1 MSSVEQSN
9 VKRGRGRPR
18 RLSGSVMCGDDLLL
32 SLLEEQPLE
41 KVAPNPGA
49 VGDVVIKEE
58 VEEEGVR
65 GTQSPEVKRKGKG
78 VRLSAEEKE
87 EKKAALKKEKEEKKA
102 ALKKEK
108 EEKKAALKKEK
119 EAEKLLKK
127 EALKKEKE
135 DKKEALKKEKED
147 KKEALKK
154 EKEEKKAA
162 LKKEKEEKKEA
173 LKKEK
178 AAEKA
183 AKKAANKAAKKAEN
197 KAENKA
203 AKKAVEKENEGE
215 TLDELQSEKYV
226 EEGAELEVR
235 MFEHEGVQWLKD
247 DNNVLYS
254 PETHKEV
261 ARWDPEEQAVMV

>member
-32 SLLEEQPLE
+32 SLLEEQPLEQPLE

-87 EKKAALKKEKEEKKA
+87 EKKAALKKEKE
-102 ALKKEK
+102 
-108 EEKKAALKKEK
+108 
-119 EAEKLLKK
+119 AEKLL
-127 EALKKEKE
+127 
-135 DKKEALKKEKED
+135 KKEALKKEKED

-203 AKKAVEKENEGE
+203 AKKEGVRE
-215 TLDELQSEKYV
+215 TQSPDDELQSEKYV

>member
-1 MSSVEQSN
+1 MSCERANESS

-41 KVAPNPGA
+41 QPLEKVAPNPGA
-49 VGDVVIKEE
+49 VGDAVIKEE
-58 VEEEGVR
+58 DA
-65 GTQSPEVKRKGKG
+65 EVVVPKRAAKKG

-87 EKKAALKKEKEEKKA
+87 EKKAAV
-102 ALKKEK
+102 KKEK

-135 DKKEALKKEKED
+135 EKKEALKKEKEE

-261 ARWDPEEQAVMV
+261 ARWNPEEQAVMV

>member
-1 MSSVEQSN
+1 MSCERANESS

-41 KVAPNPGA
+41 QPLEKVAPNPGA
-49 VGDVVIKEE
+49 VGDAVIKEE
-58 VEEEGVR
+58 DA
-65 GTQSPEVKRKGKG
+65 EVVVPKRAAKKG

-87 EKKAALKKEKEEKKA
+87 EKKAAV
-102 ALKKEK
+102 
-108 EEKKAALKKEK
+108 
-119 EAEKLLKK
+119 
-127 EALKKEKE
+127 
-135 DKKEALKKEKED
+135 
-147 KKEALKK
+147 KK

-261 ARWDPEEQAVMV
+261 ARWNPEEQAVMV

>member
-1 MSSVEQSN
+1 M
-9 VKRGRGRPR
+9 
-18 RLSGSVMCGDDLLL
+18 
-32 SLLEEQPLE
+32 
-41 KVAPNPGA
+41 
-49 VGDVVIKEE
+49 
-58 VEEEGVR
+58 
-65 GTQSPEVKRKGKG
+65 
-78 VRLSAEEKE
+78 
-87 EKKAALKKEKEEKKA
+87 
-102 ALKKEK
+102 
-108 EEKKAALKKEK
+108 
-119 EAEKLLKK
+119 
-127 EALKKEKE
+127 
-135 DKKEALKKEKED
+135 
-147 KKEALKK
+147 KK

-203 AKKAVEKENEGE
+203 AKKEGVRE
-215 TLDELQSEKYV
+215 TQSPDDELQSEKYV

>member
-135 DKKEALKKEKED
+135 EKKEALKKEKED

-203 AKKAVEKENEGE
+203 AKKEGVRE
-215 TLDELQSEKYV
+215 TQSPDDELQSEKYV
-226 EEGAELEVR
+226 EEGTELEVR

>member
-1 MSSVEQSN
+1 MSGVEQSN

-32 SLLEEQPLE
+32 SLLEEQN
-41 KVAPNPGA
+41 PNGDAANPTA
-49 VGDVVIKEE
+49 VSDVVIKEE
-58 VEEEGVR
+58 SEVVVPKR
-65 GTQSPEVKRKGKG
+65 GAKKG

-119 EAEKLLKK
+119 ESEKLLKK
-127 EALKKEKE
+127 EAMKKEKEEKKEAMKKEKEEKKAAMKKEKE
-135 DKKEALKKEKED
+135 DKKEALKKEKAD
-147 KKEALKK
+147 AR
-154 EKEEKKAA
+154 
-162 LKKEKEEKKEA
+162 EA

-215 TLDELQSEKYV
+215 TLDELQSEKYID
-226 EEGAELEVR
+226 EDGGSGASPREVR

>member
-1 MSSVEQSN
+1 MSCERANESS

-41 KVAPNPGA
+41 QPLEKVAPNPGA
-49 VGDVVIKEE
+49 VGDAVIKEE
-58 VEEEGVR
+58 DA
-65 GTQSPEVKRKGKG
+65 EVVVPKRAAKKG

-87 EKKAALKKEKEEKKA
+87 EKKAAV
-102 ALKKEK
+102 KKEK

-135 DKKEALKKEKED
+135 E

-261 ARWDPEEQAVMV
+261 ARWNPEEQAVMV

>member
-1 MSSVEQSN
+1 MSSQSVVDN
-9 VKRGRGRPR
+9 AERRGRGRPR

-32 SLLEEQPLE
+32 SLLEQPGQPLE
-41 KVAPNPGA
+41 KVAPNPSA
-49 VGDVVIKEE
+49 VGDAVINEE
-58 VEEEGVR
+58 VEEVVV
-65 GTQSPEVKRKGKG
+65 PKRAAKKG

-108 EEKKAALKKEK
+108 EEKKEALKKEK

-127 EALKKEKE
+127 EAMKKEKEEKKESMKKEKEEKKAAMKKEKE
-135 DKKEALKKEKED
+135 DKKE
-147 KKEALKK
+147 
-154 EKEEKKAA
+154 A

-197 KAENKA
+197 KS
-203 AKKAVEKENEGE
+203 AKKEGVRGTQSPE
-215 TLDELQSEKYV
+215 DELQSEKYID
-226 EEGAELEVR
+226 EDGGSGGSPREVR
-235 MFEHEGVQWLKD
+235 MFEHEGGQWLKD

-254 PETHKEV
+254 PETHKEI

>member
-1 MSSVEQSN
+1 MSCVEQTN

-41 KVAPNPGA
+41 KVAPNPSAG
-49 VGDVVIKEE
+49 GDVVIKE
-58 VEEEGVR
+58 EEEGVR
-65 GTQSPEVKRKGKG
+65 GTQSPEPEPKRAAKKG
-78 VRLSAEEKE
+78 VRLSAE
-87 EKKAALKKEKEEKKA
+87 EKEEKKA

-127 EALKKEKE
+127 EAMKKEKEEKKEAMKKEKEEKKAAMKKEKE
-135 DKKEALKKEKED
+135 DKKE
-147 KKEALKK
+147 
-154 EKEEKKAA
+154 A

-197 KAENKA
+197 KS
-203 AKKAVEKENEGE
+203 AKKEGE
-215 TLDELQSEKYV
+215 GVRGTQSPEDELQSEKYID
-226 EEGAELEVR
+226 EDGGQPPRGAYV
-235 MFEHEGVQWLKD
+235 
-247 DNNVLYS
+247 
-254 PETHKEV
+254 
-261 ARWDPEEQAVMV
+261 

>member
-1 MSSVEQSN
+1 MSCVEQTN

-32 SLLEEQPLE
+32 SLLESGEGLE
-41 KVAPNPGA
+41 K
-49 VGDVVIKEE
+49 
-58 VEEEGVR
+58 EGVR
-65 GTQSPEVKRKGKG
+65 GTQSPEIKEEVEEVVSEVVAPKRKGKGKG

-108 EEKKAALKKEK
+108 E
-119 EAEKLLKK
+119 AEKLLKK
-127 EALKKEKE
+127 EAMKKEKEEKKEAMKKEKEEKKAAMKKEKE
-135 DKKEALKKEKED
+135 DKKE
-147 KKEALKK
+147 
-154 EKEEKKAA
+154 A

-197 KAENKA
+197 KS
-203 AKKAVEKENEGE
+203 AKKEGE
-215 TLDELQSEKYV
+215 GVRGTQSPEDELQSEKYID
-226 EEGAELEVR
+226 EDGGSGASPREVR

-261 ARWDPEEQAVMV
+261 ARWNPEEQAVMV